1 MTGIDVK
8 MDTRAFRQAL
18 ISVLPHVST
27 EKDDF
32 FLGRVRAYATGG
44 NLVLCATDRFTAA
57 MAWVEL
63 DEADG
68 EVGCLDLMLA
78 DAQQLLAVHRVPKE
92 GSYTLQIRTDG
103 QYTWATD
110 VSGLGFGGR
119 ELRMESVTVDKTY
132 PDVAHMLGLVAK
144 STGWQDSWAEIPAPL
159 LNLVHGQYLARFAVA
174 GKVFDDYIAVESVV
188 KPMSLL
194 VTVGDTFI
202 GALMPRRDSHEASQE
217 KWQKQFRLDALVI
230 AEDVATA
237 HPTPPRKEQP
247 ADVVNLDDLI
257 PAQDDDEDGSD
268 G

>member
-18 ISVLPHVST
+18 ISVLPHVSA
-27 EKDDF
+27 ERDDF

-92 GSYTLQIRTDG
+92 GTYTLQLRTDG

-119 ELRMESVTVDKTY
+119 ELRMESPTVDKTY
-132 PDVAHMLGLVAK
+132 PDVAHMLGLVAQ
-144 STGWQDSWAEIPAPL
+144 SAGWQDSWAEVPAPL
-159 LNLVHGQYLARFAVA
+159 LNLVYGQYLSRFAVA
-174 GKVFDDYIAVESVV
+174 GKVFDEYIAVESVV

-194 VTVGDTFI
+194 VTVGDRFI
-202 GALMPRRDSHEASQE
+202 GALMPRRDSHDAAQE
-217 KWQKQFRLDALVI
+217 KWLKQFRLDALVI

-237 HPTPPRKEQP
+237 HPAPPRKEQ
-247 ADVVNLDDLI
+247 ASDVVNLDDLI
-257 PAQDDDEDGSD
+257 PAQDDEDGSD

>member
-8 MDTRAFRQAL
+8 LDTRAFRRAL
-18 ISVLPHVST
+18 ISVLPHVSA

-92 GSYTLQIRTDG
+92 GTYTLQLRTDG

-119 ELRMESVTVDKTY
+119 ELRMESPTVDKTY
-132 PDVAHMLGLVAK
+132 PDVAHMLGLVAQ
-144 STGWQDSWAEIPAPL
+144 SAGWQDSWAEVPAPL
-159 LNLVHGQYLARFAVA
+159 LNLVHGQYLSRFAVA
-174 GKVFDDYIAVESVV
+174 GKVFDEYIAVESVV

-194 VTVGDTFI
+194 VTVGDRFI
-202 GALMPRRDSHEASQE
+202 GALMPRRDSHDAAQE
-217 KWQKQFRLDALVI
+217 KWLKQFRLDAQVI

-237 HPTPPRKEQP
+237 HPAPPRREQ
-247 ADVVNLDDLI
+247 ASDVVNLDDLI
-257 PAQDDDEDGSD
+257 PTQDDEDGSD

>member
-1 MTGIDVK
+1 MSGIDVK
-8 MDTRAFRQAL
+8 LDTRAFRRAL

-32 FLGRVRAYATGG
+32 FLGRVRAYAAGG

-68 EVGCLDLMLA
+68 EIGCLDLMLA
-78 DAQQLLAVHRVPKE
+78 DAQQILAVHRIPKE
-92 GSYTLQIRTDG
+92 GSYTLQLRSDG
-103 QYTWATD
+103 QYSWATD

-132 PDVAHMLGLVAK
+132 PNVAHMLGLVAQRA
-144 STGWQDSWAEIPAPL
+144 GWRDSWAEVPAPL

-174 GKVFDDYIAVESVV
+174 GKAFDEYVAIESVV
-188 KPMSLL
+188 QPMALL

-202 GALMPRRDSHEASQE
+202 GALMPRRDSHSEGQV
-217 KWQKQFRLDALVI
+217 KWQKQFRQDALSVSF
-230 AEDVATA
+230 DVAIA
-237 HPTPPRKEQP
+237 HPAPPQVQDASK
-247 ADVVNLDDLI
+247 VVNLDDLI
-257 PAQDDDEDGSD
+257 PTQDDDEDGSD